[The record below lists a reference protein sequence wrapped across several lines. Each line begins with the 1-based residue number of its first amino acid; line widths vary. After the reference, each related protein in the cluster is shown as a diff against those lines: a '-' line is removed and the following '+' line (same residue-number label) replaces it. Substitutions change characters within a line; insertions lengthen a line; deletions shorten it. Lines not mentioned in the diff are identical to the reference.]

1 MPNAPAHCW
10 YSTDNKSGGETF
22 LETEILGF
30 RLEPSAKSK
39 KAVSGKSGGLK
50 GGASRAAK
58 LTPEQR
64 AEIARVALRRRGGK
78 IDLANVIELGQF
90 LKVDV
95 ESGHI
100 ML

>member
-1 MPNAPAHCW
+1 
-10 YSTDNKSGGETF
+10 
-22 LETEILGF
+22 
-30 RLEPSAKSK
+30 
-39 KAVSGKSGGLK
+39 VSGKSGGLK